1 MRGTVLGFDPAI
13 GEGVI
18 ATEDGGRVRFV
29 RAAWRSPGE
38 PLPGRLVDY
47 ALAEDGA
54 IDIFVVPG
62 TAGALVAG
70 GAEPPERRGII
81 YGAVSLSCALFTYM
95 LGPFGV
101 LTVIPALV
109 FGIMGRN
116 AGRGLA
122 DRTGYYLSTAG
133 LVLALIALLLVVM
146 TVAAVFGFISF
157 FAWMHGFS

>member
-1 MRGTVLGFDPAI
+1 MRGTVLGFDPAV

-18 ATEDGGRVRFV
+18 ATEDGGRVRFM

-54 IDIFVVPG
+54 ADIFVVPG

-70 GAEPPERRGII
+70 AEPPERRSII

-95 LGPFGV
+95 LGPFGI

-109 FGIMGRN
+109 FGIMGRT

-133 LVLALIALLLVVM
+133 LVLSLIALLLVVL
-146 TVAAVFGFISF
+146 TLAAVFGFISF
-157 FAWMHGFS
+157 LTWMQGFS